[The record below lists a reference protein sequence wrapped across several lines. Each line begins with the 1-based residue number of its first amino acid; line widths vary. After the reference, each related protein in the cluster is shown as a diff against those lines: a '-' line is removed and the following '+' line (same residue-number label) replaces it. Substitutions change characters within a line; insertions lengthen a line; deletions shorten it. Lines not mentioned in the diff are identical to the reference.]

1 LSVKLEIKPEVV
13 MQSEFKNVTATC
25 KANVYFDGKVV
36 SHTIILSDGSK
47 KTLGL
52 IYPGEYR
59 FNTDA
64 PERMDVTAG
73 SCRVKLAGEKDWKSY
88 AEGTAFHIPGKS
100 HFDIAVDSGIAQYIC
115 SFG

>member
-1 LSVKLEIKPEVV
+1 MPAPIQFE
-13 MQSEFKNVTATC
+13 NVTVTC

-36 SHTIILSDGSK
+36 SHTVTFADGAK

-52 IYPGEYR
+52 IFPGGYT

-64 PERMDVTAG
+64 PETMEIVAG
-73 SCRVKLAGEKDWKSY
+73 DCRYRLAGEKSWTTVH
-88 AEGTAFHIPGKS
+88 AGTAFLVPGKS
-100 HFDIAVDSGIAQYIC
+100 SFEIAVGSGIAEYIC

>member
-1 LSVKLEIKPEVV
+1 
-13 MQSEFKNVTATC
+13 MQMRFENVTVTC

-36 SHTIILSDGSK
+36 SHSIELSDGSK

-64 PERMDVTAG
+64 PERMEITAG
-73 SCRVKLAGEKDWKSY
+73 ACRARLAGERDWKEF
-88 AEGTAFHIPGKS
+88 AAGTFFDVPGKS
-100 HFDIAVDSGIAQYIC
+100 SFEIAVDAGIAQYIC
-115 SFG
+115 SFR